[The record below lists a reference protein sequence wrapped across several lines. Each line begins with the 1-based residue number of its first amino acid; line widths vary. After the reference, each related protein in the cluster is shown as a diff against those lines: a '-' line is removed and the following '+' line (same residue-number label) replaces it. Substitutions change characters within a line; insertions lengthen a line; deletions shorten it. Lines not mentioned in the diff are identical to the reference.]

1 MIFKVME
8 LLGPP
13 STQDLLSMG
22 LQDSGLV
29 IAVGAMEGRI
39 TGGERMEYFY
49 AARAL
54 KLIMALAFRM
64 CFKSHPL

>member
-1 MIFKVME
+1 ME

-29 IAVGAMEGRI
+29 IAVEAMEGRI
-39 TGGERMEYFY
+39 TGRISYNISSG
-49 AARAL
+49 
-54 KLIMALAFRM
+54 
-64 CFKSHPL
+64 

>member
-1 MIFKVME
+1 LYNFTYKTSLNEPKVIFFKVME

-13 STQDLLSMG
+13 SSQDLLSMG

-39 TGGERMEYFY
+39 TGGERMEYF
-49 AARAL
+49 
-54 KLIMALAFRM
+54 
-64 CFKSHPL
+64 